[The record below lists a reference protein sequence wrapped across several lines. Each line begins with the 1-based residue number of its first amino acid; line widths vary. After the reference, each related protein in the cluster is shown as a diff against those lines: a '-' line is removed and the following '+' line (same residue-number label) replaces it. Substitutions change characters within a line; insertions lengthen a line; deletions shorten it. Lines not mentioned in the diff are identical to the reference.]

1 MFYLQNMMMNLKFL
15 KWPISIIVLGITL
28 SGCFQS
34 DYTRLVKS
42 ELAKGVRY
50 DSLLLGIRFGDSRDD
65 FYGKCFDLNKQ
76 QLVREGPGNTAVQYM
91 FTDSIVHAKPTE
103 IRLLFMPKYDEKNI
117 ITEMNMEFSYREWT
131 PWVPELQSDTL
142 KVKTMEILMEWYKG
156 NEFVIAH
163 VQDTEQFVKLDGN
176 RRVVIYK
183 LDPERVVVKVQDILH
198 PMFRHSITTGE

>member
-1 MFYLQNMMMNLKFL
+1 ML
-15 KWPISIIVLGITL
+15 VLGITL

-91 FTDSIVHAKPTE
+91 FTDSTVHAKPTE

-117 ITEMNMEFSYREWT
+117 ITEMNMEFSYRGWT

-198 PMFRHSITTGE
+198 PSVQHSITTGE

>member
-1 MFYLQNMMMNLKFL
+1 MMMNLKFL